1 MVKLVLGLLF
11 INRLSIDLDEPFSI
25 FHAQKSLDALGYL
38 FVSENNPPLH
48 FYLLH
53 FWIKWFG
60 ISAESTRSLSLIFS
74 ILTLPI
80 LFQIGRKI
88 MHEHLGILLMLLF
101 TCSNFHH
108 SFGLEARGYA
118 LFTFL
123 FAVILLLLVRK
134 HEKPTLLH
142 SGLLGIVCAALFY
155 THYIAIVVIPWVI
168 LMYFIISIIQN
179 SKKSWWSF
187 AISLLIFTLLLLPY
201 FPIFMERLNHV
212 QEAGTWVDRPHW
224 SAFYGLINKFLNG
237 PLTLIL
243 FAVILVGLIFSKRL
257 IYKSFPLNKRL
268 TPITM
273 VFLLTVGI
281 YMSAFFI
288 SLFGNTSVF
297 LDRYLFFLSLG
308 MYVVLGFVVIKI
320 FNKNLK
326 IIILPIIIFII
337 GFNPF
342 RTHNRESDV
351 LVAYAK
357 SFKGSY
363 LITPPHYDLTFI
375 YHADEALFRAQKEG
389 AALFPYDIYPI
400 YGLHEIE
407 IEHLKKPVVLID
419 AGARFLYGEEKLKS
433 ELMERLTLVEQREF
447 AGGYWV
453 YVFD

>member
-1 MVKLVLGLLF
+1 MVLCLLF
-11 INRLSIDLDEPFSI
+11 INRLSIDFDEPFSI
-25 FHAQKSLDALGYL
+25 FHAQKSRDALGHL
-38 FVSENNPPLH
+38 FMSENNPPLH

-108 SFGLEARGYA
+108 SFGLEARAYA

-123 FAVILLLLVRK
+123 FAVILLLLVRT
-134 HEKPTLLH
+134 HEKPTLLK
-142 SGLLGIVCAALFY
+142 SSLLGLVCAGLFY
-155 THYIAIVVIPWVI
+155 THYIAIVVIPWVFLLHI
-168 LMYFIISIIQN
+168 LMSFKHQT
-179 SKKSWWSF
+179 KKAWWSF
-187 AISLLIFTLLLLPY
+187 ALFMFIFTVFLLPY
-201 FPIFMERLNHV
+201 LPIFIERLNHV
-212 QEAGTWVDRPHW
+212 QKAGTWVYRPNW
-224 SAFYGLINKFLNG
+224 SAVYGLLNKFLNG

-243 FAVILVGLIFSKRL
+243 FIVILVGLFFSKRL

-281 YMSAFFI
+281 YMSSFFI
-288 SLFGNTSVF
+288 SLIGNTSVF

-308 MYVVLGFVVIKI
+308 MYIVLGYAVIKLI
-320 FNKNLK
+320 NKNLK

-357 SFKGSY
+357 SFNGSY
-363 LITPPHYDLTFI
+363 VITPPHYDLTFI

-389 AALFPYDIYPI
+389 SALFPHDIYTI

-419 AGARFLYGEEKLKS
+419 AGARFLYGEEKLKT

-453 YVFD
+453 YVFE

>member
-1 MVKLVLGLLF
+1 MVKLVLGILF

-25 FHAQKSLDALGYL
+25 FHAQKSLDALGHL

-60 ISAESTRSLSLIFS
+60 VSAEVTRSLSLIFS
-74 ILTLPI
+74 VLTLPI

-88 MHEHLGILLMLLF
+88 LHEHLGILLMILF
-101 TCSNFHH
+101 TCSNYHH

-123 FAVILLLLVRK
+123 FAVLILLLVSIQQK
-134 HEKPTLLH
+134 ANIIQ

-168 LMYFIISIIQN
+168 LLYFIISIVQN

-187 AISLLIFTLLLLPY
+187 AISVLIFTLLLLPY

-224 SAFYGLINKFLNG
+224 SALYGLLNKFLNG

-243 FAVILVGLIFSKRL
+243 FMVILVGLIFSKRL

-268 TPITM
+268 TPIAM

-281 YMSAFFI
+281 YMSTFFI
-288 SLFGNTSVF
+288 SSPPRLENIGKKLAFSDWNKLFSSYRLLQT
-297 LDRYLFFLSLG
+297 
-308 MYVVLGFVVIKI
+308 
-320 FNKNLK
+320 
-326 IIILPIIIFII
+326 
-337 GFNPF
+337 
-342 RTHNRESDV
+342 TNR
-351 LVAYAK
+351 A
-357 SFKGSY
+357 
-363 LITPPHYDLTFI
+363 H
-375 YHADEALFRAQKEG
+375 
-389 AALFPYDIYPI
+389 
-400 YGLHEIE
+400 
-407 IEHLKKPVVLID
+407 
-419 AGARFLYGEEKLKS
+419 
-433 ELMERLTLVEQREF
+433 RLAIPE
-447 AGGYWV
+447 
-453 YVFD
+453 

>member
-11 INRLSIDLDEPFSI
+11 INCLSIDLDEPFSI
-25 FHAQKSLDALGYL
+25 FHAQKSLDALGHL

-60 ISAESTRSLSLIFS
+60 ISAEATRSLSLIFS

-88 MHEHLGILLMLLF
+88 MHEHLGILLMILF
-101 TCSNFHH
+101 TCSNYHH
-108 SFGLEARGYA
+108 SFGLEARAYA

-123 FAVILLLLVRK
+123 FAVLILLLVSIQQK
-134 HEKPTLLH
+134 SNIIQ
-142 SGLLGIVCAALFY
+142 SGLLGLVCAALFY
-155 THYIAIVVIPWVI
+155 THYIAIVVIPWVFLLHI
-168 LMYFIISIIQN
+168 LMSFTQKT
-179 SKKSWWSF
+179 KKAWWSF
-187 AISLLIFTLLLLPY
+187 TMFMFIFTVFLLPY
-201 FPIFMERLNHV
+201 LPIFIERFNHV

-243 FAVILVGLIFSKRL
+243 LSVILVGLIFSKRL
-257 IYKSFPLNKRL
+257 IYKSFPLNKWHS
-268 TPITM
+268 PIAM

-357 SFKGSY
+357 SFNGSY
-363 LITPPHYDLTFI
+363 MITPPHYDLTFI
-375 YHADEALFRAQKEG
+375 YHGDQALFRAQKEG
-389 AALFPYDIYPI
+389 SVLFPHDIYPI

-407 IEHLKKPVVLID
+407 IKNLKKPVVLID
-419 AGARFLYGEEKLKS
+419 AGARFLYGEEKLKT

-453 YVFD
+453 YVFE

>member
-1 MVKLVLGLLF
+1 VVKLVLGILF

-25 FHAQKSLDALGYL
+25 FHAQKNLDALGHL

-60 ISAESTRSLSLIFS
+60 VSAEATRSLSLIFS
-74 ILTLPI
+74 VLTLQI

-88 MHEHLGILLMLLF
+88 LHEHLGILLMILF
-101 TCSNFHH
+101 TCSNYHH

-123 FAVILLLLVRK
+123 FAVLILLLVSIQQK
-134 HEKPTLLH
+134 VNIIQ

-168 LMYFIISIIQN
+168 LLYFIISIVQN

-187 AISLLIFTLLLLPY
+187 AISVLIFTLLLLPY

-224 SAFYGLINKFLNG
+224 SALYGLLNKFLNG

-243 FAVILVGLIFSKRL
+243 FMVILVGLIFSKRL

-268 TPITM
+268 TPIAM
-273 VFLLTVGI
+273 VFLLAVGI
-281 YMSAFFI
+281 YMSTFFI
-288 SLFGNTSVF
+288 SLIGNTSVF

-308 MYVVLGFVVIKI
+308 MYIVLGYATIKLI
-320 FNKNLK
+320 NKNLK
-326 IIILPIIIFII
+326 IIVLPILIFIL

-357 SFKGSY
+357 SFNGSY
-363 LITPPHYDLTFI
+363 VITPPHYDLTFI
-375 YHADEALFRAQKEG
+375 YHGDQALFRAQKEG
-389 AALFPYDIYPI
+389 SVLFPHDIYPI
-400 YGLHEIE
+400 YGFHEIE
-407 IEHLKKPVVLID
+407 IKNLKKPVVLID

-433 ELMERLTLVEQREF
+433 ELLEQLTLVEQREF

-453 YVFD
+453 YVFE